1 MMARISIAALL
12 LAPTLLHARETP
24 PAGGAPQPFNVP
36 AKERFAL
43 PNGLQATLIAF
54 GHVPKVAVS
63 VVVRAGN
70 LDGKD
75 QTWLADI
82 AGELMSEGTTTLD
95 GSQLA
100 RTAAR
105 MGGGIGV
112 DVGADQTSISADVLS
127 EFGPELVQ
135 LLADITI
142 APRLPESELPR
153 VKQDFQRNLAIAR
166 TQPQAL
172 AAEAFAAAMYGDHP
186 YGRSY
191 PTEEQLAGYSIEDV
205 RHYHAANFGAAR
217 AEVLVAGKFDAAAM
231 RGAIER
237 SFGQW
242 AHGPEPLVDIPTSA
256 QTPQLRLLPRPEAPQ
271 TTIYL
276 GLPTIDPSQP
286 DYTALA
292 VANTLLGGFFS
303 SRITLNLRE
312 EKGYTYSPSSRV
324 ASNYRS
330 ASWLQTADVTTA
342 VTGPALTEIFH
353 EIDRLR
359 NEPPSAE
366 ELERVK
372 SYMTGTFVLG
382 NASRGGLIAQIAFL
396 ELHGLPESYLSEYVT
411 RVQAITPEQVR
422 DAAKTYL
429 VPSQMTLVAVGDL
442 DVVKPQLEAVSEL
455 RGLLKE

>member
-1 MMARISIAALL
+1 MARLRWKSCL
-12 LAPTLLHARETP
+12 TR
-24 PAGGAPQPFNVP
+24 
-36 AKERFAL
+36 
-43 PNGLQATLIAF
+43 
-54 GHVPKVAVS
+54 
-63 VVVRAGN
+63 
-70 LDGKD
+70 
-75 QTWLADI
+75 
-82 AGELMSEGTTTLD
+82 
-95 GSQLA
+95 GSSDS
-100 RTAAR
+100 
-105 MGGGIGV
+105 G
-112 DVGADQTSISADVLS
+112 S
-127 EFGPELVQ
+127 
-135 LLADITI
+135 
-142 APRLPESELPR
+142 
-153 VKQDFQRNLAIAR
+153 
-166 TQPQAL
+166 
-172 AAEAFAAAMYGDHP
+172 
-186 YGRSY
+186 
-191 PTEEQLAGYSIEDV
+191 
-205 RHYHAANFGAAR
+205 
-217 AEVLVAGKFDAAAM
+217 
-231 RGAIER
+231 RGAIEHA
-237 SFGQW
+237 FGQW
-242 AHGPEPLVDIPTSA
+242 ARGPEPLIDIPTSA
-256 QTPQLRLLPRPEAPQ
+256 QTPQLRLLPRSEAPQ

-396 ELHGLPESYLSEYVT
+396 ELHGLPESYLGEYVT

-429 VPSQMTLVAVGDL
+429 VPSRMTLVAVGDL

-455 RGLLKE
+455 GGSLKE